1 MSGEVTSLKRA
12 SGFGSAP
19 RTVAFPP
26 TPHLEFQPSPLL
38 AFATKAKWTGKGVSQ
53 PARGCWPVEGV
64 SVDSPLASPR
74 DSDFDPPR
82 LRISCFYG
90 GAGFSSWACPHSS
103 CRLGYRIC
111 STSVLYT
118 AAPGSREVLQAWK
131 EAGDP
136 VGLAIS
142 EVEAG

>member
-1 MSGEVTSLKRA
+1 MVSGA
-12 SGFGSAP
+12 
-19 RTVAFPP
+19 
-26 TPHLEFQPSPLL
+26 
-38 AFATKAKWTGKGVSQ
+38 
-53 PARGCWPVEGV
+53 
-64 SVDSPLASPR
+64 LASPR

-82 LRISCFYG
+82 LRISGFYG

-103 CRLGYRIC
+103 RRLGYRMC

-118 AAPGSREVLQAWK
+118 AAPGSHEVHQAWK
-131 EAGDP
+131 EAGAS